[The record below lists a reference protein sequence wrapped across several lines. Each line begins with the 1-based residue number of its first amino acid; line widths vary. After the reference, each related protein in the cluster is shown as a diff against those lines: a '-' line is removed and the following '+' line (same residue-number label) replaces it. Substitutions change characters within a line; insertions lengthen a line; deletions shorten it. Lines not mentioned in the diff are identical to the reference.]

1 MYLIIFAF
9 QSPLKCIHL
18 PCRVHN
24 SSTRT
29 NTSKTTH
36 PTKKKWNVQPLTTN
50 PTLTSHHAPDWDRGN
65 FFLFLHCLLSCS
77 PVSLPSKSKA
87 RRQTALS
94 FPLGMLSNGG
104 SSSPLYSKLL
114 LGPHSPAGC
123 LSQVIPLGPRK
134 CSSTPFAPNLNKAG
148 LFVTQDTSEL
158 HMLNSRSLE
167 GPVTRLSIEVTDLL
181 RHLFSSLFS

>member
-18 PCRVHN
+18 PCRVHD

-29 NTSKTTH
+29 NTSKTSH

-65 FFLFLHCLLSCS
+65 FLFSFSIVCWVAGQFLSHPS
-77 PVSLPSKSKA
+77 PKPED
-87 RRQTALS
+87 RTALWACS
-94 FPLGMLSNGG
+94 VTVALHHL
-104 SSSPLYSKLL
+104 LYSKLC
-114 LGPHSPAGC
+114 PHS
-123 LSQVIPLGPRK
+123 LSSWLSLPGDSPLVPGNVQAPL
-134 CSSTPFAPNLNKAG
+134 SSPNLNKAG

-158 HMLNSRSLE
+158 HMLNSCSPE

-181 RHLFSSLFS
+181 RHLFSTLFS